1 MQQGGHTTSGFKVTP
16 EMIAQ
21 AASSCDNT
29 AADVETKLQN
39 LKAYVISLEQ
49 SWQGIAHNT
58 FQIYMAEYDTYAQM
72 LHNALTDIAS
82 GLRGNEVNYKESEQD
97 NLNRIRALQA
107 ELPTAR
113 LS

>member
-1 MQQGGHTTSGFKVTP
+1 MVQGGYSTSGFQVTP
-16 EMIAQ
+16 ELVAQ
-21 AASSCDNT
+21 AAVSCDNT
-29 AADVETKLQN
+29 AADVEVKLQN
-39 LKAYVISLEQ
+39 LKSYVISLEE

-82 GLRGNEVNYKESEQD
+82 GLRGNEVNYRESEQD
-97 NLNRIRALQA
+97 NLNRIKSLQS

-113 LS
+113 LG